1 MPSAA
6 AAVFFNMATTVPAI
20 TSTTSSTSFSGS
32 SAQAVPNDP
41 RVHKFNTDDAVVVDD
56 DASSPSQRPKEEEEA
71 TKEEEEN
78 SSSEWE
84 KGYVP
89 RASLHPMR
97 RGSVYANLISQGAGG
112 GNSGVMASDAKS
124 WHMSYLKV
132 IV

>member
-1 MPSAA
+1 
-6 AAVFFNMATTVPAI
+6 MAVPAI
-20 TSTTSSTSFSGS
+20 TSTTSVSGS

-56 DASSPSQRPKEEEEA
+56 DASSPSQRPKEEEEEA

-97 RGSVYANLISQGAGG
+97 RGSVYANLISQGGG

-132 IV
+132 IVYSLVCT

>member
-1 MPSAA
+1 LPSAA
-6 AAVFFNMATTVPAI
+6 ADFFNMAVPAI
-20 TSTTSSTSFSGS
+20 TSTTSVSGS

-97 RGSVYANLISQGAGG
+97 RGSVYANLISQGGG

-132 IV
+132 IVYSLVCT

>member
-1 MPSAA
+1 
-6 AAVFFNMATTVPAI
+6 MAVPAI
-20 TSTTSSTSFSGS
+20 TSTTSFSGS

-56 DASSPSQRPKEEEEA
+56 DASSPSQRPKEEEEEA

-97 RGSVYANLISQGAGG
+97 RGSVYANLISQGGG

-132 IV
+132 IVYSLVCT

>member
-1 MPSAA
+1 
-6 AAVFFNMATTVPAI
+6 MAVPAI
-20 TSTTSSTSFSGS
+20 TSTTSFTSFSGS

-41 RVHKFNTDDAVVVDD
+41 RVHKFNTDD

-97 RGSVYANLISQGAGG
+97 RGSVYANLISQGGG

-132 IV
+132 IVCSLVCT

>member
-1 MPSAA
+1 
-6 AAVFFNMATTVPAI
+6 MATTVPAT

-41 RVHKFNTDDAVVVDD
+41 RVHKFNTDDDTVVVDD
-56 DASSPSQRPKEEEEA
+56 DASSRSQRPQEEEEP

-97 RGSVYANLISQGAGG
+97 RGSVYANLISQGGG

-132 IV
+132 IVYSLVCT

>member
-1 MPSAA
+1 
-6 AAVFFNMATTVPAI
+6 MASTVPAI
-20 TSTTSSTSFSGS
+20 TSTTSFSDS

-41 RVHKFNTDDAVVVDD
+41 GVHKFNTDDAVVVDD
-56 DASSPSQRPKEEEEA
+56 DASSPSQRPKEEDGA

-97 RGSVYANLISQGAGG
+97 RGSVYANLILQGGG

>member
-1 MPSAA
+1 
-6 AAVFFNMATTVPAI
+6 MATSVPST
-20 TSTTSSTSFSGS
+20 TSTTCFSNS

-41 RVHKFNTDDAVVVDD
+41 RVHKFNTDDAVVVND
-56 DASSPSQRPKEEEEA
+56 DASSPSQRPQEDEP

-84 KGYVP
+84 TGYVP

-97 RGSVYANLISQGAGG
+97 RGSVYANLISQGGGG

-132 IV
+132 IFYSLVCT